1 MNNDLI
7 FDDDYVLTLASRI
20 EVRSRKMNEIMTE
33 YKNILQ
39 TIHDEAITD
48 GKIAKSLEEYIS
60 LIMGILDMLKITG
73 ADIEKIIRGFQIEV
87 NEADGEIY

>member
-60 LIMGILDMLKITG
+60 LIMGTLDMLKITG